1 MVPEACDDPCESI
14 PLNPRRERQR
24 FLTDAEF
31 TRLGQVLD
39 EVQGNGSKVSAGAI
53 ATVRLLML
61 TDSRKTEIMAPP

>member
-24 FLTDAEF
+24 FLTDSEF

-39 EVQGNGSKVSAGAI
+39 EVQGNASKSLAGKESFIFI
-53 ATVRLLML
+53 ALRVYG
-61 TDSRKTEIMAPP
+61 